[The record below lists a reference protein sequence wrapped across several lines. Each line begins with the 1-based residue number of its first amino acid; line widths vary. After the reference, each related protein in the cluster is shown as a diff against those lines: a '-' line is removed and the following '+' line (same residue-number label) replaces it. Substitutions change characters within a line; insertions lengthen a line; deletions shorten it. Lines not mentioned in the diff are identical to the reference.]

1 MKSLNQ
7 LNEYMEIAGGWEI
20 SRRYTV
26 VNGFDG
32 ILTVM
37 AVILSSYFLAV
48 DEVRFVLATGFAA
61 AGAIGISGI
70 WIAYLTE
77 EAEQIRNKKELEKK
91 IFTDLS
97 NTVITKSARVASV
110 INSFINGAS
119 PFLFGLLSLIPF
131 LLVNPLEI
139 DIQIAYYTSFVI
151 SGSLLFVLG
160 IFLGRISQQSGLIMG
175 MKTIFAGILV
185 GLLTILIE

>member
-1 MKSLNQ
+1 MKSLEQ

-37 AVILSSYFLAV
+37 AVVLSSYFLGV
-48 DEVRFVLATGFAA
+48 NEIRFVLATGFSA
-61 AGAIGISGI
+61 AGAIGISGV

-77 EAEQIRNKKELEKK
+77 ESEQLRNKKELEKK
-91 IFTDLS
+91 LFIDLS
-97 NTVITKSARVASV
+97 DTIITKSARIASL

-119 PFLFGLLSLIPF
+119 PFLFGILSLAPF
-131 LLVNPLEI
+131 LIIDPLQLNIE
-139 DIQIAYYTSFVI
+139 IAYYTSITI
-151 SGSLLFVLG
+151 SASLLFVLG
-160 IFLGRISQQSGLIMG
+160 IFLGRVSERSGLIMG

-185 GLLTILIE
+185 GMLTILIK